1 MCDRVPR
8 FFVRGILQYK
18 TMHIGRHIRYV
29 LKSQGRSISWFA
41 RNLNTVRGNVYDI
54 FNREFIDTNLLSKIS
69 LLLEYNFFEDLAT
82 EIENELTKK
91 KSK

>member
-1 MCDRVPR
+1 
-8 FFVRGILQYK
+8 
-18 TMHIGRHIRYV
+18 MHIGRHIRYV